1 MQPLVQIHQWIGNA
15 FSLLVAVCVAAWFLF
30 LFLRKSDDPALLVF
44 KWLLTALIV
53 GWLVWFTEAG
63 RNTPMN
69 FQHVIATLVGG
80 LVLAAIWRHNLT
92 GFFAKPFTSLYEGG
106 DTEVEPQPFYSI
118 ADAKRKQGR
127 YLEAI
132 TEIRKQLARFP
143 TDYLGQ
149 MMLAEIQAQNMNDLP
164 GAGLTIHRLLEQPG
178 HAPRNVTDAL
188 LKLADWH
195 LKYELDRD
203 AARVE
208 LEKIVQLFPDTE
220 LALVA
225 QQRIAHLATTEKMV
239 AALDP
244 KRYEMREGIQ
254 NLGLRD
260 SVPTNQELARADT
273 DGVAADYVRHLSEF
287 PLDFEVRE
295 KLALIYADHYR
306 RLDLATDQLEQMIA
320 APGQPAKKVTH
331 WLNLLADLQV
341 RHGADL
347 PTVQTTLERILDQYP
362 NTSAAELART
372 RLSHLK
378 LEFKGKE
385 KTGGL
390 KMGTYEQNIG
400 LKQGMNR
407 KY

>member
-1 MQPLVQIHQWIGNA
+1 MQPLVQIHHWLGNA
-15 FSLLVAVCVAAWFLF
+15 FSTLVGICVASWFLY
-30 LFLRKSDDPALLVF
+30 LFLRRSEDPGLLVF
-44 KWLLTALIV
+44 KWVLTALVV

-63 RNTPMN
+63 QNTPMT
-69 FQHVIATLVGG
+69 FPHVIATLVGG
-80 LVLAAIWRHNLT
+80 LVLAAIWRHNIT
-92 GFFAKPFTSLYEGG
+92 GLFAKPFTSLYDGG
-106 DTEVEPQPFYSI
+106 DAEVEPQPFYSI

-132 TEIRKQLARFP
+132 AEIRKQLARFP
-143 TDYLGQ
+143 TDYIGHL
-149 MMLAEIQAQNMNDLP
+149 MLAEIQAQNMNDLP
-164 GAGLTIHRLLEQPG
+164 GAVLTIHRLVAQPG
-178 HAPRNVTDAL
+178 HAPINICHAL
-188 LKLADWH
+188 TTLADWH

-203 AARVE
+203 AARLE
-208 LEKIVQLFPDTE
+208 LEQIIALFPDTE
-220 LALVA
+220 FALTA
-225 QQRIAHLATTEKMV
+225 QQRIAHLASTEKMV
-239 AALDP
+239 SALDP
-244 KRYEMREGIQ
+244 KRYEMKEGIQ

-306 RLDLATDQLEQMIA
+306 RLDLAADQLEQMIA

-341 RHGADL
+341 RHGADQ
-347 PTVQTTLERILDQYP
+347 PTVQATLERILDQFP
-362 NTSAAELART
+362 NTPAAQLART

-400 LKQGMNR
+400 LRQGMR
-407 KY
+407 RP